1 MSSRFI
7 SVVAMHGVFSR
18 GQWFDVLDACLL
30 LACFINAGFF
40 VHVSPKA
47 S

>member
-7 SVVAMHGVFSR
+7 SVVVMHGVFG